1 MNNLILQKIIHGYQ
15 NDTWIMEMGSPQHY
29 DHTKPDLPMKN
40 KREYFHRMSKRI
52 QQAMKFYIDVRDEH
66 NDLSPTEMENVVED
80 LKIYLPYKSCF
91 IQHETD
97 KYVTNILIADL
108 GDKTEDT
115 DQDVLTATMILYEKD
130 KKTFAHDMSSYGYT
144 YHDENQ
150 MSPYLKRLVNKSEY
164 TYWIKACP
172 ENSIIT
178 NPDSDGKYTNYSLE
192 NWTAHISQCIVQL
205 NVLLNYP
212 EITIDKDV
220 LGRPNNTVGHTELK
234 NYKDSALR
242 NRPKYQH
249 KTLKL
254 DMYGSPS
261 GGESSGQRSKG
272 TAFHSVRKHLRRYKT
287 GKKTFVKAH
296 FRGSKNVGVLTK
308 DYEVV
313 N

>member
-15 NDTWIMEMGSPQHY
+15 NDEWIQQMGSPQHY
-29 DHTKPDLPMKN
+29 DCMKPDLPMKN
-40 KREYFHRMSKRI
+40 KREYFYRMSRRI
-52 QQAMKFYIDVRDEH
+52 QQAMKFYIDARDIK

-80 LKIYLPYKSCF
+80 LKIYLPYQSCF

-115 DQDVLTATMILYEKD
+115 DQDVLTASMILYGKD
-130 KKTFAHDMSSYGYT
+130 ERTFAHDMSSYGYT

-150 MSPYLKRLVNKSEY
+150 MSPYLERLVNKSEY

-172 ENSIIT
+172 EDRIIT
-178 NPDSDGKYTNYSLE
+178 NPDSDGKYTNHSLE

-234 NYKDSALR
+234 NHKDSALR

-254 DMYGSPS
+254 DMYGTPS
-261 GGESSGQRSKG
+261 GGEVSGQRSKG
-272 TAFHSVRKHLRRYKT
+272 TAFHSVRKHIRRLAS

-296 FRGSKNVGVLTK
+296 FRGSKEVGVLTK